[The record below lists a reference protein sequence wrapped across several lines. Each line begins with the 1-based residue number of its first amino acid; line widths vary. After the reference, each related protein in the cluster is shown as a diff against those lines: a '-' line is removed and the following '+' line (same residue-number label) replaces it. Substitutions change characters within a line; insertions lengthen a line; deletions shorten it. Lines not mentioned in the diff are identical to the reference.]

1 MAKFASVYRDLRPS
15 LEKKREQRNNILSCR
30 RGKRSVTQGPPLLD
44 LSKKRLFLFDL
55 DGVFLK
61 GKERPVLIGG
71 KRLMRKLRER
81 RKKIFLLTNNSTDT
95 VDVVYSR
102 VKGVGLPFRKGEI
115 LTSARLTAEYVA
127 KRYPRGN
134 YFLVGEAGFDQELRR
149 LRLRRTRGH
158 KADVVVVG
166 LDRRLTYRKLDDAVR
181 VARNGADI
189 VATHPARL
197 YMYRH
202 GPAVAVGPILKAI
215 EYGSGK
221 KGVSI
226 GKPSPL
232 MFELAL
238 AKSGCQKKEAVMV
251 GDQEDTDIAGATR
264 VGIDSILVLSGFAES
279 ASKTRAMAKV
289 NNVDDLTEF
298 L

>member
-1 MAKFASVYRDLRPS
+1 MSAKS
-15 LEKKREQRNNILSCR
+15 
-30 RGKRSVTQGPPLLD
+30 GKRVSPLLD
-44 LSKKRLFLFDL
+44 LRRKRLFLFDL

-61 GKERPVLIGG
+61 GKERPTLIGG
-71 KRLMRKLRER
+71 KRTIAKLRKI
-81 RKKIFLLTNNSTDT
+81 RKRIFLLTNNSTDT
-95 VDVVYSR
+95 VEVVHER
-102 VKGVGLPFRKGEI
+102 VSSIGLPLRKDEI
-115 LTSARLTAEYVA
+115 LTSARLTAEYIA
-127 KRYPRGN
+127 KKYPAGK
-134 YFLVGEAGFDQELRR
+134 YFLVGERGFDQELRS
-149 LRLRRTRGH
+149 LRLKRTHGR

-197 YMYRH
+197 YMYRR

-215 EYGSGK
+215 EYASGK
-221 KGVSI
+221 KGISI

-238 AKSGCQKKEAVMV
+238 ARSGCKKSEAVMV
-251 GDQEDTDIAGATR
+251 GDQVDTDIAGASAA
-264 VGIDSILVLSGFAES
+264 GIDSILVLSGFEKPGR
-279 ASKTRAMAKV
+279 KTRAIAKIG
-289 NNVDDLTEF
+289 NVDELVTM

>member
-1 MAKFASVYRDLRPS
+1 M
-15 LEKKREQRNNILSCR
+15 
-30 RGKRSVTQGPPLLD
+30 LD

-61 GKERPVLIGG
+61 GKEYPVLIGG
-71 KRLMRKLRER
+71 KKMLRKLRER

-95 VDVVYSR
+95 VDVVHAR
-102 VKGVGLPFRKGEI
+102 VKNVGLPLRRAEI
-115 LTSARLTAEYVA
+115 LTSTRLTAEYVA
-127 KRYPRGN
+127 KCYPGGT
-134 YFLVGEAGFDQELRR
+134 YFLVGESGFDQELRR

-158 KADVVVVG
+158 KADVLVIG
-166 LDRRLTYRKLDDAVR
+166 LDRRLTYSKLDDAVR

-202 GPAVAVGPILKAI
+202 GPAVAVGPILRAI

-238 AKSGCQKKEAVMV
+238 AKSGCQKREAVMV
-251 GDQEDTDIAGATR
+251 GDQEDTDIAGAAK
-264 VGIDSILVLSGFAES
+264 VGIDSILVLSGFEEPGR
-279 ASKTRAMAKV
+279 KTRAVAKV
-289 NNVDDLTEF
+289 NNVDDLAEF